1 MRKFEIKKEHLKLL
15 QRFIVEWDDCEFG
28 APAINPKR
36 PYGNSGVI
44 QDIIEILGVN
54 EIKQGIYEFTL
65 FDKKYLL
72 KGDDKYNLDLDDES
86 ELVQVLNFLH
96 QETEIALQICLNLQ
110 KFETGIYQLK
120 EDFNTWD
127 WIKVK

>member
-15 QRFIVEWDDCEFG
+15 QKAIVEWDDCEFG

-44 QDIIEILGVN
+44 QDIIEILGVT
-54 EIKQGIYEFTL
+54 ELKHGIYEFTL

-72 KGDDKYNLDLDDES
+72 KGDDKYNLDLENEN
-86 ELVQVLNFLH
+86 ELVQQLNFLH
-96 QETEIALQICLNLQ
+96 QSVEIALPICLNLQ
-110 KFETGIYQLK
+110 KFEIGIYRQK
-120 EDFNTWD
+120 EDYNTWD
-127 WIKVK
+127 WVKVK